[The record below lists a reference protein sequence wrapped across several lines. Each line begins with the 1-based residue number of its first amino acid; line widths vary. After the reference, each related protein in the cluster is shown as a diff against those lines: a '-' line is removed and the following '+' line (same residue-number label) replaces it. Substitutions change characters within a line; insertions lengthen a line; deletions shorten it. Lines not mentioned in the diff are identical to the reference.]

1 MNGRTPGSPVRAAAL
16 VALILGLV
24 AAAFWAGRV
33 TLTPPLQAQQAP
45 QEEVTITITEQQVG
59 RVITLTTTVT
69 RPTRPLATNQLA
81 GTVTQV
87 GEAGQVDN
95 GDLLYAIED
104 TPVLLVEGDVP
115 FWRQLEEGV
124 EGDDVAQV
132 QRMLRDAGMD
142 LDPDG
147 VWGRATTAALRQWQR
162 DQGYRQTSG
171 LAEGALVAAG
181 STPVSLTLD
190 TEALWP
196 GAVLSGGEAL
206 VSMAA
211 GEPTFA
217 MEVTPDQAAL
227 LPAGTGV
234 SLQFEDIS
242 WDGVISGS
250 TLTTEGL
257 LDLAVTTPE
266 GGVVCGDECDRLPA
280 TAESTLLTEAAVV
293 PPETGPAVPVA
304 ALGTNPDG
312 QTTLQLVD
320 GDGVRAVPVTV
331 RTIADGLAI
340 VDGVEVGQQVRVFAA
355 SDTAV
360 PAVPAPPAPSRPSDG
375 TGATGDT
382 DTSTSTP

>member
-1 MNGRTPGSPVRAAAL
+1 MNGRTPASPVRAAAL
-16 VALILGLV
+16 VALVLGLV

-45 QEEVTITITEQQVG
+45 QEEATITVTEQQVG

-124 EGDDVAQV
+124 EGEDVAQV
-132 QRMLRDAGMD
+132 QRMLRDAEMD

-147 VWGRATTAALRQWQR
+147 FWGRATTAALRQWQW
-162 DQGYRQTSG
+162 DQGYRQTRG

-181 STPVSLTLD
+181 SAPVSLTLD

-206 VSMAA
+206 VSTAA
-211 GEPTFA
+211 A
-217 MEVTPDQAAL
+217 
-227 LPAGTGV
+227 
-234 SLQFEDIS
+234 
-242 WDGVISGS
+242 
-250 TLTTEGL
+250 
-257 LDLAVTTPE
+257 
-266 GGVVCGDECDRLPA
+266 
-280 TAESTLLTEAAVV
+280 
-293 PPETGPAVPVA
+293 
-304 ALGTNPDG
+304 
-312 QTTLQLVD
+312 
-320 GDGVRAVPVTV
+320 
-331 RTIADGLAI
+331 
-340 VDGVEVGQQVRVFAA
+340 
-355 SDTAV
+355 
-360 PAVPAPPAPSRPSDG
+360 SRPSRWRSRRTRQRCCRPAPG
-375 TGATGDT
+375 
-382 DTSTSTP
+382 

>member
-1 MNGRTPGSPVRAAAL
+1 MSGSTPGSPVRVAAL
-16 VALILGLV
+16 VALVLGLV

-33 TLTPPLQAQQAP
+33 TLTPPPQAQQAP
-45 QEEVTITITEQQVG
+45 QEQAIITITEQQVG

-95 GDLLYAIED
+95 GDLLYTVED
-104 TPVLLVEGDVP
+104 TPVLLVEGEVP

-124 EGDDVAQV
+124 EGEDVAQV
-132 QRMLRDAGMD
+132 QRMLRDAGID
-142 LDPDG
+142 LEPDG
-147 VWGRATTAALRQWQR
+147 AWGPVTTAALRQWQR
-162 DQGYRQTSG
+162 DQGYRQTRV

-181 STPVSLTLD
+181 STPVSLTFD
-190 TEALWP
+190 KNALWP
-196 GAVLSGGEAL
+196 GSALSGGEAL
-206 VSMAA
+206 VSTAA
-211 GEPTFA
+211 GEPTFS

-234 SLQFEDIS
+234 SLQFEDTS
-242 WDGVISGS
+242 WEGVISAS
-250 TLTTEGL
+250 TVTPEGL
-257 LDLAVTTPE
+257 LELAVTTLE

-280 TAESTLLTEAAVV
+280 TAETTLLTEAAVV

-304 ALGTNPDG
+304 ALGTSPDG
-312 QTTLQLVD
+312 QTTVHVLD
-320 GDGVRAVPVTV
+320 GDTVRVVPVTV

-340 VDGVEVGQQVRVFAA
+340 VDGVQVGQQIRVFAGQDA
-355 SDTAV
+355 LV

-375 TGATGDT
+375 TGTTGGT
-382 DTSTSTP
+382 DSSTSNP

>member
-1 MNGRTPGSPVRAAAL
+1 MSGRTPVSSVRAAAL
-16 VALILGLV
+16 VAVVLGLV

-33 TLTPPLQAQQAP
+33 TLSPPPQAQQAP
-45 QEEVTITITEQQVG
+45 QEEATITVTEQQVG

-95 GDLLYAIED
+95 GDLLYAVED

-115 FWRQLEEGV
+115 FWRQLEQGV
-124 EGDDVAQV
+124 EGEDVTQV
-132 QRMLRDAGMD
+132 QRMLRGAGID

-147 VWGRATTAALRQWQR
+147 VWGRATTAALRQWQQ
-162 DQGYRQTSG
+162 DQGYRQTRG
-171 LAEGALVAAG
+171 LADGALVAAG
-181 STPVSLTLD
+181 STPVSLTVD
-190 TEALWP
+190 TETLWP
-196 GAVLSGGEAL
+196 GAVLSGGETL
-206 VSMAA
+206 VSTAA

-227 LPAGTGV
+227 LPVGTGV
-234 SLQFEDIS
+234 SLQFEGTS
-242 WDGVISGS
+242 WEGVISAS
-250 TLTTEGL
+250 TLTPEGL

-266 GGVVCGDECDRLPA
+266 GGVICGDECDRLPA
-280 TAESTLLTEAAVV
+280 TAETTLLTEAAVV

-304 ALGTNPDG
+304 ALGTSPDG
-312 QTTLQLVD
+312 QATVQVLD

-340 VDGVEVGQQVRVFAA
+340 VDGVEVGQQVRVFSA
-355 SDTAV
+355 SDSPV
-360 PAVPAPPAPSRPSDG
+360 PAVPAPPTQPRPSDEI
-375 TGATGDT
+375 GATGDP
-382 DTSTSTP
+382 DTSTTSP